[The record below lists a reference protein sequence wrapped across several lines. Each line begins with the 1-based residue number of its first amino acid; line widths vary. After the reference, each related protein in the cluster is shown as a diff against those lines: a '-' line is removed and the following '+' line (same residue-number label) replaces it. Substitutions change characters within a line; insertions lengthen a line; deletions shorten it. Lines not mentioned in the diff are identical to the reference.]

1 MVLWSPLVENWQE
14 QPFNVTFL
22 LLLYSSYYFICIKN
36 VWLLINL
43 WLHSGLDLLHFSPPL
58 QDKVWKMHTCH
69 TGHGILC
76 KFESRHSFSG
86 EQQLFPGMVPKPG
99 KQNLSFLASNY
110 IEIVRGSLSVT
121 VGGGWDAALC
131 LSFHVPAAR
140 QSMTPKTLIR
150 WAGNNYG
157 FTAPRKET
165 TLGKGGTWEHSPD
178 PWKSETVAYK
188 PT

>member
-1 MVLWSPLVENWQE
+1 MQSCSPAAEMVLWSPLVENWQE

-43 WLHSGLDLLHFSPPL
+43 WLHSGLDLLHFSRPL

-76 KFESRHSFSG
+76 KFESGHSFSG

-121 VGGGWDAALC
+121 VAEMLL
-131 LSFHVPAAR
+131 LSLSLLSCSCCETEHD
-140 QSMTPKTLIR
+140 PKNSYQVS
-150 WAGNNYG
+150 W
-157 FTAPRKET
+157 
-165 TLGKGGTWEHSPD
+165 
-178 PWKSETVAYK
+178 
-188 PT
+188 